1 MPKDRAKGTRVW
13 LTGIWRDSRYL
24 VYSGTDP
31 MFRWTGARSIKIDLD
46 ERYPGF
52 TTMEHIKRLELPDAP
67 ILVSLVFGKRDAKN
81 AMP

>member
-1 MPKDRAKGTRVW
+1 
-13 LTGIWRDSRYL
+13 
-24 VYSGTDP
+24 